1 MKNIVFLLV
10 AFLGILCNFSGTEA
24 CGGWSRKI
32 RGRNPKIVV
41 TTKKPTEMTTE
52 AMTKLTEAT
61 RPSEPEVTTPK
72 APTEREIPTEPEVT
86 TPKAPT
92 EREIPTEPEVTTPKA
107 PTEREISTEPKVTT
121 PKAPTEREISTEP
134 EVTTRKATTKAVMAT
149 EPKAVEPDANI
160 IEPLTRPTSVHKFF
174 KQSAFVKSTK
184 DERTCSDVKGECKV
198 DCDVQT
204 EYVQGSFQ
212 CPVRAPLCC
221 GKR

>member
-61 RPSEPEVTTPK
+61 RPS
-72 APTEREIPTEPEVT
+72 EPEVT